1 MLSINLEG
9 KKGLVL
15 GVANQRSIGWAIAE
29 NWEQPGPGI
38 HFSFQGDK
46 LKEAGEKFKS
56 SPI

>member
-29 NWEQPGPGI
+29 KLEQPGPRWLLVFKGI
-38 HFSFQGDK
+38 DSK
-46 LKEAGEKFKS
+46 RLWKN
-56 SPI
+56 